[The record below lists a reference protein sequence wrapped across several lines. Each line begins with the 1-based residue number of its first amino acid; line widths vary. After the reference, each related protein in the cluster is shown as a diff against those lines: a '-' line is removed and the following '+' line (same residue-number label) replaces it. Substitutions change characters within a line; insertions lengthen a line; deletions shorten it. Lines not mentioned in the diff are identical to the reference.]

1 MHDTPLILVVEDN
14 ESQQKMIKLLEQR
27 CHYRAQIVSSCEEM
41 MDVISLTPLSEF
53 ALVLMDWKLKGDGH
67 DGLSCTKLIRQVE
80 TGSGLR
86 IPIIAMT
93 AYAMEGDKETCLEAG
108 MDDYLSKPF
117 TIGQFESKLN
127 QWLQA
132 DNVKPFRPTLVKEKT
147 GEEP

>member
-1 MHDTPLILVVEDN
+1 MSNMPPLILVVEDN

-27 CHYRAQIVSSCEEM
+27 CNYRAQIVSSCEEM

-53 ALVLMDWKLKGDGH
+53 SLVLMDWKLKGDGH

-80 TGSGLR
+80 TGSGNR

-93 AYAMEGDKETCLEAG
+93 AYAMEGDRETCLAAG

-117 TIGQFESKLN
+117 TINQFESKLKD
-127 QWLQA
+127 WLHT
-132 DNVKPFRPTLVKEKT
+132 DNVTPFKPTIVRERQTD
-147 GEEP
+147 